1 MSFVAS
7 VLSECMQYSDSEDLS
22 VLDRILLSLRS
33 STSRVGDILDEIL
46 VTGQRQMQDGI
57 VANLRQLSLCLSE
70 LCVHYETKLLL
81 RMSRNSV
88 ESTVVP
94 YSMSG
99 RPRRIINLALV
110 LCNM

>member
-81 RMSRNSV
+81 
-88 ESTVVP
+88 EC
-94 YSMSG
+94 
-99 RPRRIINLALV
+99 LV
-110 LCNM
+110 ILLRVLLSLIQLRVLLSLIQ